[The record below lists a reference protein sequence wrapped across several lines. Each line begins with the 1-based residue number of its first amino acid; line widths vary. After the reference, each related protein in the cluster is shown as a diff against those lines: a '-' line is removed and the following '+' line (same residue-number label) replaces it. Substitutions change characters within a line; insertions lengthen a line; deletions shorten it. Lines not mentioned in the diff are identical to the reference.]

1 MVKLSLFF
9 FCSSCVVGLTLLLKY
24 KSSFVVLFRG
34 PWSWLSSRL
43 LLISGGVRLCQEAS
57 ASWDV
62 WSLELNV
69 LVTRALFS
77 FITWH
82 LLLKGRTKGEIQRSH
97 GECSKNG
104 TLRTATLS
112 HKWSWK
118 TRTLLGFLGVRQS
131 PESWRVRKMH
141 MPWWKWW
148 PRLHSH
154 SRTRSSRAPLSA
166 IGEVF
171 VGLVPKWAFCGLG
184 GKGNKVK
191 SKQPASHLS
200 PSALLFCYKATA
212 VRSPG
217 LKSFLKHK
225 LLKEIAVLSL
235 NLM

>member
-1 MVKLSLFF
+1 MKLALFPSPLNF
-9 FCSSCVVGLTLLLKY
+9 RWCQVVPGSKCKLRCL
-24 KSSFVVLFRG
+24 V
-34 PWSWLSSRL
+34 
-43 LLISGGVRLCQEAS
+43 SGTECPS
-57 ASWDV
+57 
-62 WSLELNV
+62 N
-69 LVTRALFS
+69 TALFS

-154 SRTRSSRAPLSA
+154 SRTCSSRAPLSA

-191 SKQPASHLS
+191 ASSLLLTSAHQLFSSATRQQLWGARDWRAFWNTSCLRRLLCSVSTSCKQS
-200 PSALLFCYKATA
+200 
-212 VRSPG
+212 
-217 LKSFLKHK
+217 
-225 LLKEIAVLSL
+225 I
-235 NLM
+235 